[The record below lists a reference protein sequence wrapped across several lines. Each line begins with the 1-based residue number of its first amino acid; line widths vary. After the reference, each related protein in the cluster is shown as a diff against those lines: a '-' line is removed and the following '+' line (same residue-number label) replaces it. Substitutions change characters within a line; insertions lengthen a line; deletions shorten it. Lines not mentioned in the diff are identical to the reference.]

1 MLLVAPLPFLSITIV
16 FVLLI
21 IIAGRVVA
29 CVFPLLVAYTSVY
42 WYRPHSVL
50 FTIIVS
56 IPCLFATVYFQLLY
70 VLVAVVQEWGGVKVV
85 R

>member
-50 FTIIVS
+50 FTIIVF

-70 VLVAVVQEWGGVKVV
+70 VLVAVVPEWGGVKVV

>member
-21 IIAGRVVA
+21 IIAMRVVA
-29 CVFPLLVAYTSVY
+29 CVFPFLVAYTSVY